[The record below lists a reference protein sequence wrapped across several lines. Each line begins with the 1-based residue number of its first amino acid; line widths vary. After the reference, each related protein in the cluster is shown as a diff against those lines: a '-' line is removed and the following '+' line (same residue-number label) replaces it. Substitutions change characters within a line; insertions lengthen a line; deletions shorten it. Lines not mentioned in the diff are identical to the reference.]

1 MRHRLLGE
9 PAFGP
14 FRAYFRPPLEVV
26 VLICAFRSLGKARR
40 SSSAV
45 LETFAAYAWAEVALY
60 MSSGRIYYA
69 ALLLATLCFPMM
81 LLALK
86 KEVAKG

>member
-26 VLICAFRSLGKARR
+26 VLIKKTGRQYAEKGEIEASL
-40 SSSAV
+40 
-45 LETFAAYAWAEVALY
+45 LAEITSP
-60 MSSGRIYYA
+60 MIPEDQYA
-69 ALLLATLCFPMM
+69 AIVNGGA
-81 LLALK
+81 
-86 KEVAKG
+86 